1 MYYPQKIKGN
11 KTSIFI
17 IIFMFI
23 MIIPTTAI
31 MLTTTT
37 TNPVYGQQDKT
48 SFNATDSSTIQ
59 SIPAKKVQV
68 GDIEIAYKMLGKGDP
83 ILLFNG
89 ASDGMDQWDPS
100 FPKSLSSNH
109 TVIAFDSRGLG
120 NTTMG
125 SKPYTYQQLAND
137 AAGLLDA
144 LKIPK
149 ADVMGYSLGSNIAQQ
164 LTIMYPDKVNSY
176 VVIFITPICKTSV
189 ILLPC
194 FSL

>member
-1 MYYPQKIKGN
+1 MISDKKTRLIVSRCYPNADNKMYYLPKSNGN
-11 KTSIFI
+11 KTSISI

-23 MIIPTTAI
+23 MIIPTTTI
-31 MLTTTT
+31 MMNTITT

-48 SFNATDSSTIQ
+48 DFNATDSSNIQ

-68 GDIEIAYKMLGKGDP
+68 GDIEIAYKMLGKGDH

-89 ASDGMDQWDPS
+89 ASDVMDGWDSS

-125 SKPYTYQQLAND
+125 SKAYSMQQLAND

-149 ADVMGYSLGSNIAQQ
+149 ADVMGYSRIKYSSTAYN
-164 LTIMYPDKVNSY
+164 DVSR
-176 VVIFITPICKTSV
+176 
-189 ILLPC
+189 
-194 FSL
+194 